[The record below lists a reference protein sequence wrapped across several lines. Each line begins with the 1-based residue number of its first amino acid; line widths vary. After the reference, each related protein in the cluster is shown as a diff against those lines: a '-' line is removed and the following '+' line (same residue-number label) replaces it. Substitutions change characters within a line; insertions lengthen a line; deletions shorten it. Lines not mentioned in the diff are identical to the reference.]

1 MVGQPPRCHTRRGA
15 WAPVAIEMDFGRS
28 GTIRLTCTRGL
39 APWLEREVTGFG
51 LVPLAVDDTGVEV
64 AGTLRDCMALNL
76 RSRIATYVLFLLERF
91 TCRSPDELYKRVAA
105 LPWEDAIS
113 PDERLSVVS
122 AVEHPSITDS
132 RFANRRVKDAIVD
145 RIARRRGRRPDSGPD
160 RENAVVNLYWRG
172 DDGRVYLNTTGRKLS
187 DRGYRRIPCQAPM
200 RETLAAA
207 VVLETGFDGTAPLV
221 NPMCGSGTLAIEG
234 ALLASGRAPGLLRSN
249 FGFAHVIGFDDSEW
263 QTIRREAHRLR
274 APGPPVPIV
283 ATDIDAGAVEA
294 ARKNALT
301 AGVEQLIE
309 FRVCDF
315 AETPMPASPGVVVFN
330 PGYGERVGEVREL
343 EATYARIGD
352 FFKQR
357 CAGWTGYIF
366 TGNPGLAKKIGLRT
380 SRRVPFF
387 NAWIECRLLRYEL
400 YAGTRS

>member
-1 MVGQPPRCHTRRGA
+1 
-15 WAPVAIEMDFGRS
+15 MDFGRS

-39 APWLEREVTGFG
+39 APWLEREVRG
-51 LVPLAVDDTGVEV
+51 LGLTPRAVDETGVEV

-76 RSRIATYVLFLLERF
+76 RSHVATYVLYLLERF
-91 TCRSPDELYKRVAA
+91 TCRSPDELYKRVVA
-105 LPWEDAIS
+105 LPWEDVVA

-122 AVEHPSITDS
+122 AVDHPSITDS

-145 RIARRRGRRPDSGPD
+145 RIARRRGRRPDSGPE
-160 RENAVVNLYWRG
+160 RENVVVSLYWSG

-187 DRGYRRIPCQAPM
+187 DRGYRRIPGQAPM

-207 VVLETGFDGTAPLV
+207 VVLETGYDGTAPLV
-221 NPMCGSGTLAIEG
+221 NPMCGSGTLAIEA
-234 ALLASGRAPGLLRSN
+234 ALIASGRAPGLLRSN
-249 FGFAHVIGFDDSEW
+249 FGFAHVIGFDDAEW
-263 QTIRREAHRLR
+263 QAIRREAHRLR
-274 APGPPVPIV
+274 AAGPPAPIV
-283 ATDIDAGAVEA
+283 ATDLDPSAVEA
-294 ARKNALT
+294 ARKNATT

-315 AETPMPASPGVVVFN
+315 AETALPERPGVVLLN
-330 PGYGERVGEVREL
+330 PGYGERVGEEREL

-352 FFKQR
+352 FFKRR
-357 CAGWTGYIF
+357 CAGWTGFVF

-387 NAWIECRLLRYEL
+387 NAWIECRLLRFEL
-400 YAGTRS
+400 YEGSKA